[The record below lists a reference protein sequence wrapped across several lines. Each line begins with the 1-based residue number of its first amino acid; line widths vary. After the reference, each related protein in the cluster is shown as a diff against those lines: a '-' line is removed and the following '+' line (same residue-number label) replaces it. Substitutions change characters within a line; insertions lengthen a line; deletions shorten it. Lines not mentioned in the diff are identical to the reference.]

1 MRLKG
6 DRVVRNSKHA
16 LLAAAFAIV
25 GAGVLSVGISEPAEA
40 KMTCKNVGTR
50 WQVCGEVK
58 PWTKFV
64 AGVGIR
70 FNKQGQ
76 QIRSR

>member
-1 MRLKG
+1 
-6 DRVVRNSKHA
+6 
-16 LLAAAFAIV
+16 
-25 GAGVLSVGISEPAEA
+25 
-40 KMTCKNVGTR
+40 MTCKNVGKR

-76 QIRSR
+76 QIRTR

>member
-1 MRLKG
+1 MK
-6 DRVVRNSKHA
+6 NSKVL
-16 LLAAAFAIV
+16 LLAFAVAII
-25 GAGVLSVGISEPAEA
+25 GAGVLSVGTSQTAEA
-40 KMTCKNVGTR
+40 KMSCANVKKR

-58 PWTKFV
+58 PWTRFV

-76 QIRSR
+76 QIRTR

>member
-1 MRLKG
+1 LKG
-6 DRVVRNSKHA
+6 DRVVRNSKVV
-16 LLAAAFAIV
+16 LLAAACTIAS
-25 GAGVLSVGISEPAEA
+25 AGVLSVGTSEPAEA
-40 KMTCKNVGTR
+40 KMTCKNVGKR

>member
-1 MRLKG
+1 MRPIKL
-6 DRVVRNSKHA
+6 A
-16 LLAAAFAIV
+16 LLAAACAMI
-25 GAGVLSVGISEPAEA
+25 GAGTFSVGTSAPAEA
-40 KMTCKNVGTR
+40 KMSCKNVGKR

-76 QIRSR
+76 QIRTR

>member
-1 MRLKG
+1 MRNTK
-6 DRVVRNSKHA
+6 VA
-16 LLAAAFAIV
+16 LLAAACTIA
-25 GAGVLSVGISEPAEA
+25 GAGVLSVGTSEPAEA
-40 KMTCKNVGTR
+40 KMTCKNVSKR

-64 AGVGIR
+64 AGVGVR

>member
-1 MRLKG
+1 MRNIKL
-6 DRVVRNSKHA
+6 A
-16 LLAAAFAIV
+16 MLTLAAVTFA
-25 GAGVLSVGISEPAEA
+25 GSLLSIGTSEPAEA
-40 KMTCKNVGTR
+40 KMTCKNVGKR

-76 QIRSR
+76 QIRAR

>member
-1 MRLKG
+1 
-6 DRVVRNSKHA
+6 
-16 LLAAAFAIV
+16 
-25 GAGVLSVGISEPAEA
+25 LSVGTSEPAEA
-40 KMTCKNVGTR
+40 KMTCKNVGKR

>member
-1 MRLKG
+1 M
-6 DRVVRNSKHA
+6 RNSKIV
-16 LLAAAFAIV
+16 LLATVCTIA
-25 GAGVLSVGISEPAEA
+25 GAGVLSVGTSEPAES
-40 KMTCKNVGTR
+40 KMTCKNVGKR

>member
-1 MRLKG
+1 MKNLKTAML
-6 DRVVRNSKHA
+6 VVA
-16 LLAAAFAIV
+16 AAAFA
-25 GAGVLSVGISEPAEA
+25 GSVSIATSELAEA
-40 KMTCKNVGTR
+40 KMTCKNVGKR

-76 QIRSR
+76 QIRSK

>member
-1 MRLKG
+1 M
-6 DRVVRNSKHA
+6 RNSKVV
-16 LLAAAFAIV
+16 LLAAACTIA
-25 GAGVLSVGISEPAEA
+25 GTGVLSVGTSEPAEA

-76 QIRSR
+76 QIRTR

>member
-1 MRLKG
+1 M
-6 DRVVRNSKHA
+6 RNSKVV
-16 LLAAAFAIV
+16 LLAAACTIAS
-25 GAGVLSVGISEPAEA
+25 AGVLSVGISEPAEA

-76 QIRSR
+76 QIRTR